1 MRARHPV
8 PFDVVKRAA
17 MLMVVAAIALVG
29 LGCSQSTDL
38 SSGPVTTTTPKSSTT
53 DPLDG
58 SAGGSSAGID
68 QLQTLVARLLA
79 SNDTCAI
86 LTQRDVR
93 ANQLDPTLFTSSN
106 SRQVLAQGVV
116 NIYNHLIDISPV
128 AIRGALQDEKDVF
141 AQVLQ
146 VVDQYADNP
155 TDQGATQQIDNLLKQ
170 PGMVTA
176 QQQLND
182 FVENN
187 CS

>member
-1 MRARHPV
+1 
-8 PFDVVKRAA
+8 VKRAA
-17 MLMVVAAIALVG
+17 LLMVVAAIALVG

-38 SSGPVTTTTPKSSTT
+38 SSDPVTTTTPKPSTT
-53 DPLDG
+53 DAVDG
-58 SAGGSSAGID
+58 DSGNASAGID
-68 QLQTLVARLLA
+68 QLQTLVQRLLA

-116 NIYNHLIDISPV
+116 QIYNHLIDISPV
-128 AIRGALQDEKDVF
+128 AIRGPLQDEKDVF

-146 VVDQYADNP
+146 VVNQYADNP
-155 TDQGATQQIDNLLKQ
+155 TDQTATQQINNLLKQ
-170 PGMVTA
+170 PGMVNA

-182 FVENN
+182 FITNN